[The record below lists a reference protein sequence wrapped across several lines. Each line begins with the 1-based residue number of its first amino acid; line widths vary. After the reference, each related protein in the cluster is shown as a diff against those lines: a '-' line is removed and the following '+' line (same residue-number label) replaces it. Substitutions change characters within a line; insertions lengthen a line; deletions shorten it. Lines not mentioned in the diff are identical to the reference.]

1 MESGQQVSPERERRI
16 VRFIPYLLI
25 VGLLLVV
32 AVREPIISAVGA
44 VVTAL
49 LFGLHLFEERR
60 ARQAWETYVA
70 SISMQVED
78 TGQDALTNM
87 PIGILLYDEETLVT
101 WFNDPMRD
109 IFDDVAMGQTLNELD
124 PLFIEMVATNED
136 QATLEIGDAVYRVFS
151 NHENRTF
158 YLFDM
163 TEEAQVEQQL
173 VDNQT
178 VIGVIYLDN
187 YDEMTQGIED
197 QLRSELN
204 SRVTQ
209 LLNHWAAEHGTYIKR
224 TASDRYFIVTTEENL
239 RVLERSK
246 FTILDTVREE
256 TSQRGVQLTLSIG
269 IGCGSDPIPALGL
282 MAQSS
287 LDLALG
293 RGGDQVVIK
302 RDGKVRFYGGK
313 TNPTEKRTRVR
324 ARVIANSLRD
334 LMQESSRVLIMG
346 HKNPDM
352 DALGSAIGILKLA
365 EMNDKEAHIVLPPE
379 EIGRGIRRMM
389 DEIVQV
395 PQLETRFVNAFQAD
409 QLIDDQTLLVVVD
422 THKPS
427 LVVVPTLL
435 DRFDENMVV
444 IDHHRRGEDFIEDAV
459 LVYLEPYASS
469 TSELVTELIEY
480 QPTNQKLSMLEATAL
495 LAGIIVDTKGF
506 ALRTGSRTFDAAS
519 YLRSQGA
526 DTVLVQE
533 FLSQDLETYV
543 EQSHILERSE
553 VYTQGMAIAT
563 AEPGVIHDQVLI
575 AQAAD
580 QLLSLQGIRAAF
592 VIAELQ
598 DGRTAISA
606 RSLGEV
612 NVQLIMET
620 LGGGGHLTNAAT
632 QMSESV
638 VTVADALRKAID
650 QYLEDET
657 KGEESE

>member
-32 AVREPIISAVGA
+32 AVREPIISAIGA

-60 ARQAWETYVA
+60 ARRAWEAYVA
-70 SISMQVED
+70 GISMQVEE

-239 RVLERSK
+239 RILERSK

-389 DEIVQV
+389 DEIAEV

-435 DRFDENMVV
+435 GRFEHMVV

-553 VYTQGMAIAT
+553 VYTKGMAIAT

-638 VTVADALRKAID
+638 ITVADALRKAID

>member
-32 AVREPIISAVGA
+32 AVREPIIFAIGA

-60 ARQAWETYVA
+60 ARRAWEAYVA
-70 SISMQVED
+70 GISMQVEE

-239 RVLERSK
+239 RILERSK
-246 FTILDTVREE
+246 FTILDIVREE

-269 IGCGSDPIPALGL
+269 IGCGSDPIPSLGL

-389 DEIVQV
+389 DEIAEV

-435 DRFDENMVV
+435 DRFEHMVV

-553 VYTQGMAIAT
+553 VYTKGMAIAT

-638 VTVADALRKAID
+638 ITVADALRKAID
-650 QYLEDET
+650 QYLEDEI

>member
-32 AVREPIISAVGA
+32 AVREPIISAIGA

-49 LFGLHLFEERR
+49 LFGLHLYEERR
-60 ARQAWETYVA
+60 ARRAWETYVA
-70 SISMQVED
+70 GISMQVEE

-239 RVLERSK
+239 RILERSK

-269 IGCGSDPIPALGL
+269 IGCGSDPIPALGQ

-389 DEIVQV
+389 DEIAEV

-427 LVVVPTLL
+427 LVVVPALL
-435 DRFDENMVV
+435 DRFEHMVV

-480 QPTNQKLSMLEATAL
+480 QPTNQKLAMLEATAL

-553 VYTQGMAIAT
+553 VYTEGIAIAT

-580 QLLSLQGIRAAF
+580 QLLSLRGIRAAF

-606 RSLGEV
+606 RSLGDV

>member
-32 AVREPIISAVGA
+32 AVREPVISAIGA

-60 ARQAWETYVA
+60 ARRAWETYVA
-70 SISMQVED
+70 GISMQVEE

-239 RVLERSK
+239 RILERSK

-269 IGCGSDPIPALGL
+269 IGCGSDPIPALGQ

-389 DEIVQV
+389 DEIAEV

-427 LVVVPTLL
+427 LVVVPALL
-435 DRFDENMVV
+435 DRFEHMVV

-480 QPTNQKLSMLEATAL
+480 QPTNQKLAMLEATAL

-553 VYTQGMAIAT
+553 VYTEGMAIAT

-580 QLLSLQGIRAAF
+580 QLLSLRGIRAAF

-606 RSLGEV
+606 RSLGDV

-638 VTVADALRKAID
+638 VTVADELRKAID

>member
-32 AVREPIISAVGA
+32 AVREPIISAIGA

-60 ARQAWETYVA
+60 ARRAWEAYVA
-70 SISMQVED
+70 GISMQVEE

-87 PIGILLYDEETLVT
+87 PIGILLYDEDTLVT

-239 RVLERSK
+239 RILERSK

-269 IGCGSDPIPALGL
+269 IGCGSDPIPTLGL

-389 DEIVQV
+389 DEIAEV

-435 DRFDENMVV
+435 DRFEHMVV

-495 LAGIIVDTKGF
+495 LAGIIVDTK
-506 ALRTGSRTFDAAS
+506 ALPFGPDRGRSMLPLTCVHKVLTRCSCKSSSVRILRRTSS
-519 YLRSQGA
+519 
-526 DTVLVQE
+526 
-533 FLSQDLETYV
+533 
-543 EQSHILERSE
+543 SHISSSGPRS
-553 VYTQGMAIAT
+553 
-563 AEPGVIHDQVLI
+563 
-575 AQAAD
+575 
-580 QLLSLQGIRAAF
+580 IRK
-592 VIAELQ
+592 
-598 DGRTAISA
+598 GWR
-606 RSLGEV
+606 
-612 NVQLIMET
+612 
-620 LGGGGHLTNAAT
+620 
-632 QMSESV
+632 
-638 VTVADALRKAID
+638 LRQRNLASFTIK
-650 QYLEDET
+650 
-657 KGEESE
+657 S

>member
-32 AVREPIISAVGA
+32 AVREPIISAIGA

-60 ARQAWETYVA
+60 ARRAWETYVA
-70 SISMQVED
+70 GISMQVEE

-239 RVLERSK
+239 RILERSK

-269 IGCGSDPIPALGL
+269 IGCGSDPIPALGQ

-389 DEIVQV
+389 DEIAEV

-427 LVVVPTLL
+427 LVVVPALL
-435 DRFDENMVV
+435 DRFEHMVV

-480 QPTNQKLSMLEATAL
+480 QPTNQKLAMLEATAL

-553 VYTQGMAIAT
+553 VYTEGMAIAT

-580 QLLSLQGIRAAF
+580 QLLSLRGIRAAF

-606 RSLGEV
+606 RSLGDV

>member
-32 AVREPIISAVGA
+32 AVREPIISAIGA

-60 ARQAWETYVA
+60 ARRAWEAYVA
-70 SISMQVED
+70 GISMQVEE

-239 RVLERSK
+239 RILERSK

-389 DEIVQV
+389 DEIAEV

-435 DRFDENMVV
+435 GRFEHMVV

-553 VYTQGMAIAT
+553 VYTKGMAIAT

>member
-32 AVREPIISAVGA
+32 AVREPIISAIGA

-60 ARQAWETYVA
+60 ARRAWEAYVA
-70 SISMQVED
+70 GISIQVEE

-101 WFNDPMRD
+101 WFNDPMRE

-239 RVLERSK
+239 RILERSK
-246 FTILDTVREE
+246 FTILDIVREE

-269 IGCGSDPIPALGL
+269 IGCGSDPIPSLGL

-389 DEIVQV
+389 DEIAEV

-435 DRFDENMVV
+435 DRFEHMVV

-553 VYTQGMAIAT
+553 VYTKGMAIAT

-638 VTVADALRKAID
+638 ITVADALRKAID

>member
-32 AVREPIISAVGA
+32 AVREPVISAIGA

-60 ARQAWETYVA
+60 ARRAWETYVA
-70 SISMQVED
+70 GISMQVEE

-239 RVLERSK
+239 RILERSK

-269 IGCGSDPIPALGL
+269 IGCGSDPIPALGQ

-389 DEIVQV
+389 DELAEV

-427 LVVVPTLL
+427 LVVVPALL
-435 DRFDENMVV
+435 DRFEHMVV

-480 QPTNQKLSMLEATAL
+480 QPTNQKLAMLEATAL

-553 VYTQGMAIAT
+553 VYTEGMAIAT

-580 QLLSLQGIRAAF
+580 QLLSLRGIRAAF

-606 RSLGEV
+606 RSLGDV

>member
-32 AVREPIISAVGA
+32 AVREPIISAIGA

-60 ARQAWETYVA
+60 ARRAWEAYVA
-70 SISMQVED
+70 GISMQVEE

-101 WFNDPMRD
+101 WFNDPMRE

-239 RVLERSK
+239 RILERSK
-246 FTILDTVREE
+246 FTILDIVREE

-365 EMNDKEAHIVLPPE
+365 EMNDKEAHIILPPE

-389 DEIVQV
+389 DEIAEV

-435 DRFDENMVV
+435 DRFEHMVV

-553 VYTQGMAIAT
+553 VYTKGMAIAT

>member
-32 AVREPIISAVGA
+32 AVREPVISAIGA

-60 ARQAWETYVA
+60 ARRAWETYVA
-70 SISMQVED
+70 GISMQVEE

-239 RVLERSK
+239 RILERSK

-269 IGCGSDPIPALGL
+269 IGCGSDPIPALGQ

-389 DEIVQV
+389 DEIAEV

-427 LVVVPTLL
+427 LVVVPALL
-435 DRFDENMVV
+435 DRFEHMVV

-480 QPTNQKLSMLEATAL
+480 QPTNQKLAMLEATAL

-553 VYTQGMAIAT
+553 VYTEGMAIAT

-580 QLLSLQGIRAAF
+580 QLLSLRGIRAAF

-606 RSLGEV
+606 RSLGDV

>member
-32 AVREPIISAVGA
+32 AVREPIISAIGA

-49 LFGLHLFEERR
+49 LFGLHLYEERR
-60 ARQAWETYVA
+60 ARRAWETYVA
-70 SISMQVED
+70 GISMQVEE

-109 IFDDVAMGQTLNELD
+109 IFDDVSMGQTLNELD

-239 RVLERSK
+239 RILERSK

-269 IGCGSDPIPALGL
+269 IGCGSDPIPALGQ

-346 HKNPDM
+346 HRNPDM

-365 EMNDKEAHIVLPPE
+365 EMNDKEAHIVLPQE
-379 EIGRGIRRMM
+379 EIGRGIQRMM
-389 DEIVQV
+389 DEIAEV

-435 DRFDENMVV
+435 GRFEHMVV

-553 VYTQGMAIAT
+553 VYTKGMAIAT

-638 VTVADALRKAID
+638 ITVADALRKAID

>member
-32 AVREPIISAVGA
+32 AVREPIISAIGA

-60 ARQAWETYVA
+60 ARRAWEAYVA
-70 SISMQVED
+70 GISMQVEE

-101 WFNDPMRD
+101 WFNDPMRE

-239 RVLERSK
+239 RILERSK

-389 DEIVQV
+389 DEIAEV

-435 DRFDENMVV
+435 GRFEHMVV

-553 VYTQGMAIAT
+553 VYTKGMAIAT

>member
-32 AVREPIISAVGA
+32 AVREPIISAIGA

-60 ARQAWETYVA
+60 ARRAWEAYVA
-70 SISMQVED
+70 GISMQVEE

-101 WFNDPMRD
+101 WFNDPMRE

-239 RVLERSK
+239 RILERSK
-246 FTILDTVREE
+246 FTILDIVREE

-269 IGCGSDPIPALGL
+269 IGCGSDPIPSLGL

-389 DEIVQV
+389 DEIAEV

-435 DRFDENMVV
+435 GRFEHMVV

-553 VYTQGMAIAT
+553 VYTEGMAIAT

>member
-32 AVREPIISAVGA
+32 AVREPIISAIGA

-60 ARQAWETYVA
+60 ARRAWEAYVA
-70 SISMQVED
+70 GISMQVEE

-101 WFNDPMRD
+101 WFNDPMRE

-239 RVLERSK
+239 RILERSK
-246 FTILDTVREE
+246 FTILDIVREE

-269 IGCGSDPIPALGL
+269 IGCGSDPIPSLGL

-389 DEIVQV
+389 DEIAEV

-435 DRFDENMVV
+435 GRFEHMVV

-553 VYTQGMAIAT
+553 VYTKGMAIAT

>member
-32 AVREPIISAVGA
+32 AVREPIISAIGA

-49 LFGLHLFEERR
+49 LFGLHLYEERR
-60 ARQAWETYVA
+60 ARRAWETYVA
-70 SISMQVED
+70 GISMQVEE

-239 RVLERSK
+239 RILERSK

-269 IGCGSDPIPALGL
+269 IGCGSDPIPALGQ

-389 DEIVQV
+389 DEIAEV

-427 LVVVPTLL
+427 LVVVPALL
-435 DRFDENMVV
+435 DRFEHMVV

-480 QPTNQKLSMLEATAL
+480 QPTNQKLAMLEATAL

-553 VYTQGMAIAT
+553 VYTEGMAIAT

-580 QLLSLQGIRAAF
+580 QLLSLRGIRAAF

-606 RSLGEV
+606 RSLGDV

>member
-32 AVREPIISAVGA
+32 AVREPIISAIGA

-49 LFGLHLFEERR
+49 LFGLHLYEERR
-60 ARQAWETYVA
+60 ARRAWETYVA
-70 SISMQVED
+70 GISMQVEE

-239 RVLERSK
+239 RILERSK

-269 IGCGSDPIPALGL
+269 SGGGSDPIPALGQ

-389 DEIVQV
+389 DEIAEV

-427 LVVVPTLL
+427 LVVVPALL
-435 DRFDENMVV
+435 DRFEHMVV

-480 QPTNQKLSMLEATAL
+480 QPTNQKLAMLEATAL

-553 VYTQGMAIAT
+553 VYTEGMAIAT

-580 QLLSLQGIRAAF
+580 QLLSLRGIRAAF

-606 RSLGEV
+606 RSLGDV

>member
-32 AVREPIISAVGA
+32 AVREPIISAIGA

-60 ARQAWETYVA
+60 ARRAWEAYVA
-70 SISMQVED
+70 GISMQVEE

-239 RVLERSK
+239 RILERSK

-389 DEIVQV
+389 DEIAEV

-435 DRFDENMVV
+435 DRFEHMVV

-553 VYTQGMAIAT
+553 VYTKGMAIAT

>member
-32 AVREPIISAVGA
+32 AVREPIISAIGA

-60 ARQAWETYVA
+60 ARRAWEAYVA
-70 SISMQVED
+70 GISMQVEE

-239 RVLERSK
+239 RILERSK
-246 FTILDTVREE
+246 FTILDIVREE

-269 IGCGSDPIPALGL
+269 IGCGSDPIPSLGL

-389 DEIVQV
+389 DEIAEV

-435 DRFDENMVV
+435 DRFEHMVV

-553 VYTQGMAIAT
+553 VYTKGMAIAT

>member
-32 AVREPIISAVGA
+32 AVREPIISAIGA

-60 ARQAWETYVA
+60 ARRAWEAYVA
-70 SISMQVED
+70 GISMQVEE

-101 WFNDPMRD
+101 WFNDPMRE

-239 RVLERSK
+239 RILERSK
-246 FTILDTVREE
+246 FTILDIVREE

-269 IGCGSDPIPALGL
+269 IGCGSDPIPSLGL

-389 DEIVQV
+389 DEIAEV

-435 DRFDENMVV
+435 DRFEHMVV

-553 VYTQGMAIAT
+553 VYTKGMAIAT

-612 NVQLIMET
+612 NVQLIMEM

-638 VTVADALRKAID
+638 ITVADALRKAID

>member
-32 AVREPIISAVGA
+32 AVREPIISAIGA

-60 ARQAWETYVA
+60 ARRAWEAYVA
-70 SISMQVED
+70 GISMQVEE

-101 WFNDPMRD
+101 WFNDPMRE

-239 RVLERSK
+239 RILERSK
-246 FTILDTVREE
+246 FTILDIVREE

-389 DEIVQV
+389 DEIAEV

-435 DRFDENMVV
+435 DRFEHMVV

-553 VYTQGMAIAT
+553 VYTKGMAIAT

-638 VTVADALRKAID
+638 ITVADALRKAID

>member
-32 AVREPIISAVGA
+32 AVREPIISAIGA

-49 LFGLHLFEERR
+49 LFGLHLYEERR
-60 ARQAWETYVA
+60 ARRAWETYVA
-70 SISMQVED
+70 GISMQVEE

-239 RVLERSK
+239 RILERSK

-269 IGCGSDPIPALGL
+269 IGCGSDPIPALGQ

-389 DEIVQV
+389 DEIAEV

-427 LVVVPTLL
+427 LVVVPALL
-435 DRFDENMVV
+435 DRFEHMVV

-480 QPTNQKLSMLEATAL
+480 QPTNQKLAMLEATAL

-553 VYTQGMAIAT
+553 VYTEGMAIAT

-580 QLLSLQGIRAAF
+580 QLLSLRGIRAAF

-606 RSLGEV
+606 RSLGDV

-638 VTVADALRKAID
+638 VTVADALRKAIN

>member
-32 AVREPIISAVGA
+32 AVREPIISAIGA

-60 ARQAWETYVA
+60 ARRAWEAYVA
-70 SISMQVED
+70 GISMQVEE

-239 RVLERSK
+239 RILERSK
-246 FTILDTVREE
+246 FTILDIVREE

-269 IGCGSDPIPALGL
+269 IGCGSDPIPSLGL

-389 DEIVQV
+389 DEIAEV

-435 DRFDENMVV
+435 GRFEHMVV

-553 VYTQGMAIAT
+553 VYTKGMAIAT

>member
-32 AVREPIISAVGA
+32 AVREPIISAIGA

-49 LFGLHLFEERR
+49 LFGLHLYEERR
-60 ARQAWETYVA
+60 ARRAWETYVA
-70 SISMQVED
+70 GISMQVEE

-109 IFDDVAMGQTLNELD
+109 IFDDVSMGQTLNELD

-239 RVLERSK
+239 RILERSK
-246 FTILDTVREE
+246 FTILDIVREE

-269 IGCGSDPIPALGL
+269 IGCGSDPIPSLGQ

-389 DEIVQV
+389 DEIAEV

-435 DRFDENMVV
+435 DRFEHMVV

-553 VYTQGMAIAT
+553 VYTKGMAIAT

-638 VTVADALRKAID
+638 ITVADALRKAID
-650 QYLEDET
+650 RYLEDET

>member
-32 AVREPIISAVGA
+32 AVREPIISAIGA

-49 LFGLHLFEERR
+49 LFGLHLYEERR
-60 ARQAWETYVA
+60 ARRAWETYVA
-70 SISMQVED
+70 GISMQVEE

-151 NHENRTF
+151 NNENRTF

-239 RVLERSK
+239 RILERSK

-269 IGCGSDPIPALGL
+269 IGCGSDPIPALGQ

-389 DEIVQV
+389 DEIAEV

-427 LVVVPTLL
+427 LVVVPALL
-435 DRFDENMVV
+435 DRFEHMVV

-480 QPTNQKLSMLEATAL
+480 QPTNQKLAMLEATAL

-553 VYTQGMAIAT
+553 VYTEGMAIAT

-580 QLLSLQGIRAAF
+580 QLLSLRGIRAAF

-606 RSLGEV
+606 RSLGDV

>member
-32 AVREPIISAVGA
+32 AVREPIISAIGA

-60 ARQAWETYVA
+60 ARRAWEAYVA
-70 SISMQVED
+70 GISMQVEE

-87 PIGILLYDEETLVT
+87 PIGILLYDEDTLVT

-239 RVLERSK
+239 RILERSK

-269 IGCGSDPIPALGL
+269 IGCGSDPIPTLGL

-389 DEIVQV
+389 DEIAEV

-435 DRFDENMVV
+435 DRFEHMVV

-553 VYTQGMAIAT
+553 VYTKGMAIAT
-563 AEPGVIHDQVLI
+563 AEPGVIYDQVLI

-638 VTVADALRKAID
+638 ITVADALRKAID

>member
-32 AVREPIISAVGA
+32 AVREPIISAIGA

-60 ARQAWETYVA
+60 ARRAWEAYVA
-70 SISMQVED
+70 GISMQVEE

-239 RVLERSK
+239 RILERSK
-246 FTILDTVREE
+246 FTILDIVREE

-269 IGCGSDPIPALGL
+269 IGCGSDPIPSLGL

-389 DEIVQV
+389 DEIAEV

-435 DRFDENMVV
+435 DRFEHMVV

-553 VYTQGMAIAT
+553 VYTKGMAIAT

-612 NVQLIMET
+612 NVQLIMEM

-638 VTVADALRKAID
+638 ITVADALRKAID

>member
-32 AVREPIISAVGA
+32 AVREPVTSAIGA

-60 ARQAWETYVA
+60 ARRAWETYVA
-70 SISMQVED
+70 GISMQVEE

-239 RVLERSK
+239 RILEQSK

-269 IGCGSDPIPALGL
+269 IGCGSDPIPALGQ

-389 DEIVQV
+389 DEIAEV

-427 LVVVPTLL
+427 LVVVPALL
-435 DRFDENMVV
+435 DRFEHMVV

-480 QPTNQKLSMLEATAL
+480 QPTNQKLAMLEATAL

-553 VYTQGMAIAT
+553 VYTEGMAIAT

-580 QLLSLQGIRAAF
+580 QLLSLRGIRAAF

-606 RSLGEV
+606 RSLGDV

>member
-32 AVREPIISAVGA
+32 AVREPIISAIGA

-60 ARQAWETYVA
+60 ARRAWEAYVA
-70 SISMQVED
+70 GISMQVEE

-239 RVLERSK
+239 RILERSK
-246 FTILDTVREE
+246 FTILDIVREE

-269 IGCGSDPIPALGL
+269 IGCGSDPIPSLGL

-389 DEIVQV
+389 DEIAEV

-435 DRFDENMVV
+435 DRFEHMVV

-553 VYTQGMAIAT
+553 VYTKGMAIAT

-638 VTVADALRKAID
+638 ITVADALRKAID
-650 QYLEDET
+650 QYLEDEI

>member
-1 MESGQQVSPERERRI
+1 MGSGQQVSPERERRFF
-16 VRFIPYLLI
+16 RFVPYLLI
-25 VGLLLVV
+25 VALLFVV
-32 AVREPIISAVGA
+32 AVDHPVIAAIGA
-44 VVTAL
+44 VLTTGLFAL
-49 LFGLHLFEERR
+49 HILEERR
-60 ARQAWETYVA
+60 GRKSWEKYVA
-70 SISMQVED
+70 GISIQVED

-87 PIGILLYDEETLVT
+87 PIGILLYDEETRVT
-101 WFNDPMRD
+101 WFNDPMRE
-109 IFDDVAMGQTLNELD
+109 IFDDLAMGNILTDLD
-124 PLFIEMVATNED
+124 PLFVEMIAVDED
-136 QATLEIGDAVYRVFS
+136 QATLEIGEAVYRVFS
-151 NHENRTF
+151 NSENRTF

-209 LLNHWAAEHGTYIKR
+209 LLNHWAADHGTYIKR

-239 RVLERSK
+239 RILERSK
-246 FTILDTVREE
+246 FSILDTVREE

-334 LMQESSRVLIMG
+334 LMQESSRILIMG
-346 HKNPDM
+346 HRNPDM
-352 DALGSAIGILKLA
+352 DSLGSSIGILKLA
-365 EMNDKEAHIVLPPE
+365 EMNDKEAHIVLPE
-379 EIGRGIRRMM
+379 AEIGQGIRRMM
-389 DEIVQV
+389 NEISEE
-395 PQLETRFVNAFQAD
+395 PKLATRFVNAFQAD
-409 QLIDDQTLLVVVD
+409 QLIDDQALLIIVD

-427 LVVVPTLL
+427 LVVVPALL
-435 DRFDENMVV
+435 DRFERMVV
-444 IDHHRRGEDFIEDAV
+444 IDHHRRGEDFIEEPV

-480 QPTNQKLSMLEATAL
+480 QPTNQKLAMLEATAL

-506 ALRTGSRTFDAAS
+506 TLRTGSRTFDAAS

-543 EQSHILERSE
+543 EQSHILERTE
-553 VYTQGMAIAT
+553 VYAAGMAIAT

-575 AQAAD
+575 AQTAD

-632 QMSESV
+632 QMTESV
-638 VTVADALRKAID
+638 LTVATELRKAID
-650 QYLEDET
+650 HYLEDET
-657 KGEESE
+657 KGEETE

>member
-32 AVREPIISAVGA
+32 AVREPIISAIGA

-49 LFGLHLFEERR
+49 LFGLHLYEERR
-60 ARQAWETYVA
+60 ARRAWETYVA
-70 SISMQVED
+70 GISMQVEE

-109 IFDDVAMGQTLNELD
+109 IFDDVSMGQTLNELD

-239 RVLERSK
+239 RILERSK

-389 DEIVQV
+389 DEIAEV

-435 DRFDENMVV
+435 DRFEHMVV

-553 VYTQGMAIAT
+553 VYTKGMAIAT

-638 VTVADALRKAID
+638 ITVADALRKAID

>member
-32 AVREPIISAVGA
+32 AVREPIISAIGA

-60 ARQAWETYVA
+60 ARRAWEAYVA
-70 SISMQVED
+70 GISMQVEE

-239 RVLERSK
+239 RILERSK
-246 FTILDTVREE
+246 FTILDIVREE

-269 IGCGSDPIPALGL
+269 IGCGSDPIPSLGL

-389 DEIVQV
+389 DEIAEV

-435 DRFDENMVV
+435 DRFEHMVV

-553 VYTQGMAIAT
+553 VYTKGMAIAT

-638 VTVADALRKAID
+638 VTVADELRKAID

>member
-32 AVREPIISAVGA
+32 AVREPIISAIGA

-60 ARQAWETYVA
+60 ARRAWEAYVA
-70 SISMQVED
+70 GISMQVEE

-239 RVLERSK
+239 RILERSK
-246 FTILDTVREE
+246 FTILDIVREE

-389 DEIVQV
+389 DEIAEV

-435 DRFDENMVV
+435 GRFEHMVV

-553 VYTQGMAIAT
+553 VYTKGMAIAT

>member
-32 AVREPIISAVGA
+32 AVREPVISAIGA

-60 ARQAWETYVA
+60 ARRAWETYVA
-70 SISMQVED
+70 GISMQVEE

-239 RVLERSK
+239 RILERSK

-269 IGCGSDPIPALGL
+269 IGCGSDPIPALGQ

-346 HKNPDM
+346 HRNPDM

-389 DEIVQV
+389 DEIAEV

-427 LVVVPTLL
+427 LVVVPALL
-435 DRFDENMVV
+435 DRFEHMVV

-480 QPTNQKLSMLEATAL
+480 QPTNQKLAMLEATAL

-553 VYTQGMAIAT
+553 VYTEGMAIAT

-580 QLLSLQGIRAAF
+580 QLLSLRGIRAAF

-606 RSLGEV
+606 RSLGDV

-638 VTVADALRKAID
+638 VTVADELRKAID

>member
-32 AVREPIISAVGA
+32 AVREPIISAIGT

-60 ARQAWETYVA
+60 ARRAWEAYVA
-70 SISMQVED
+70 GISMQVEE

-239 RVLERSK
+239 RILERSK

-389 DEIVQV
+389 DEIAEV

-435 DRFDENMVV
+435 DRFEHMVV

-553 VYTQGMAIAT
+553 VYTKGMAIAT

>member
-25 VGLLLVV
+25 VGLLLVI
-32 AVREPIISAVGA
+32 AVREPIISAIGA

-49 LFGLHLFEERR
+49 LFGLHLYEERR
-60 ARQAWETYVA
+60 ARRAWETYVA
-70 SISMQVED
+70 GISMQVEE

-239 RVLERSK
+239 RILERSK

-269 IGCGSDPIPALGL
+269 IGCGSDPIPALGQ

-389 DEIVQV
+389 DEIAEV

-427 LVVVPTLL
+427 LVVVPALL
-435 DRFDENMVV
+435 DRFEHMVV

-480 QPTNQKLSMLEATAL
+480 QPTNQKLAMLEATAL

-553 VYTQGMAIAT
+553 VYTEGMAIAT

-580 QLLSLQGIRAAF
+580 QLLSLRGIRAAF

-606 RSLGEV
+606 RSLGDV

>member
-32 AVREPIISAVGA
+32 AVREPIISAIGA

-49 LFGLHLFEERR
+49 LFGLHLYEERR
-60 ARQAWETYVA
+60 ARRAWETYVA
-70 SISMQVED
+70 GISMQVEE

-239 RVLERSK
+239 RILERSK

-269 IGCGSDPIPALGL
+269 IGCGSDPIPALGQ

-389 DEIVQV
+389 DEIAEV

-427 LVVVPTLL
+427 LVVVPALL
-435 DRFDENMVV
+435 DRFEHMVV

-480 QPTNQKLSMLEATAL
+480 QPTNQKLAMLEATAL

-553 VYTQGMAIAT
+553 VYTEGMAIAT
-563 AEPGVIHDQVLI
+563 AEPGVIHDQVLV

-580 QLLSLQGIRAAF
+580 QLLSLRGIRAAF

-606 RSLGEV
+606 RSLGDV

>member
-1 MESGQQVSPERERRI
+1 MELGQQVSPERERRI

-32 AVREPIISAVGA
+32 AVREPIISAIGA

-60 ARQAWETYVA
+60 ARRAWEAYVA
-70 SISMQVED
+70 GISMQVEE

-239 RVLERSK
+239 RILERSK
-246 FTILDTVREE
+246 FTILDIVREE

-389 DEIVQV
+389 DEIAEV

-435 DRFDENMVV
+435 DRFEHMVV

-553 VYTQGMAIAT
+553 VYTKGMAIAT

-638 VTVADALRKAID
+638 ITVADALRKAID